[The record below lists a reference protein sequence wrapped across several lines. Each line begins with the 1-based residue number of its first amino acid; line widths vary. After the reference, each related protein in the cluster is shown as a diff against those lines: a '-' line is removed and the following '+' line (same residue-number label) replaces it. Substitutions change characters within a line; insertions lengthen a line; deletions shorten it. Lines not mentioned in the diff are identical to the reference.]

1 MSDRNNLSGDT
12 QQSAETQTRADV
24 QAKADAPKAKKAK
37 TALIIII
44 IAVAAACLFVGYTVF
59 FDDGFL
65 SGGQSG
71 GYVIDSGVI
80 YDGAECMGVDLS
92 GMTAQEAAQAVEK
105 ACEEKT
111 NEVKLTVDINGTKVE
126 LDAQDLGAKIDS
138 AKVAENA
145 YLYGREGTLA
155 ERIAAVGEKSYE
167 VPYSLEYSEDT
178 IKQSIEAKTQELS
191 LVAQDATY
199 NITKEQDEDKLTCDL
214 KFEIVPEKDGVS
226 VDYDKLMQDIEG
238 VLSDNEK
245 MTSNEEI
252 TASCEVTK
260 AQIDTAYIE
269 EHYQKLGTYS
279 TEYKDS
285 NYNRKYN
292 IWKMASII
300 NGVVIE
306 PGETWSI
313 NEEAGPRTY
322 DRGWKGA
329 PGISNG
335 EYKEEAGGGI
345 CQVSTT
351 LYNAVLRTEVE
362 VVDRSHH
369 SWPLSYAPTGLD
381 ATISTGSPDFKIKN
395 TFDTSIIIAAK
406 CDGGAGTIEVSIYRP
421 KMDYTL
427 DFYSKVVETS
437 YTAGTQTI
445 VDNTMAPGTSRTAI
459 KEHPRVVANVYKQ
472 KFDLDGNRIGGD
484 ELYSTEVYAAKPA
497 KVYVGPAASET
508 PEASA
513 QPETE
518 TPVTPDPAPTPE
530 PTPAETTEPAA

>member
-24 QAKADAPKAKKAK
+24 PKAKKAK
-37 TALIIII
+37 AALIIII
-44 IAVAAACLFVGYTVF
+44 IAVAAACLFVGYMVF
-59 FDDGFL
+59 FDDEFL
-65 SGGQSG
+65 SGGQSS

-92 GMTAQEAAQAVEK
+92 GMTAEEAAQAVEK
-105 ACEEKT
+105 ACEEKA

-126 LDAQDLGAKIDS
+126 LGAQDLGAKIDS
-138 AKVAENA
+138 AKVAESA

-178 IKQSIEAKTQELS
+178 IKQSIDKKTQELS

-199 NITKEQDEDKLTCDL
+199 NITKEQDEEKLTCDL

-260 AQIDTAYIE
+260 AKIDTAYIE

-329 PGISNG
+329 PGINNG

-362 VVDRSHH
+362 IVDRSHH

-381 ATISTGSPDFKIKN
+381 ATISTGAPDFKIKN
-395 TFDTSIIIAAK
+395 TFDTPIIIAAT

-459 KEHPRVVANVYKQ
+459 KEHPRVVANVYMQ
-472 KFDLDGNRIGGD
+472 KFDLDGNQIGED
-484 ELYSTEVYAAKPA
+484 EFYSKEVYDAKPA
-497 KVYVGPAASET
+497 KVYVGPAAPAAPTT
-508 PEASA
+508 PA
-513 QPETE
+513 QPET
-518 TPVTPDPAPTPE
+518 PATPDPTPTPE
-530 PTPAETTEPAA
+530 PAPAETTEPAA